1 MKKQISTIPLLILLL
16 LLANVAKSQNFR
28 FGMSF
33 SPNVL
38 WMANKTKNVTP
49 DGVKFGYG
57 YGITMERVFEQNY
70 SIATGVFIDQFGGNI
85 VVGKNTYKNP
95 DGFDSIYNNI
105 AYNYRN
111 SYVTVPIALKL
122 RTNEIGY
129 FTYYGVF
136 GLSNSILTSA
146 KAKISNGPAYY
157 NSDEFNFVNK
167 NEDSEV
173 LSDVTIEDNVRTFR
187 FGLLLEAGTE
197 YSISGNTALVLG
209 IQYNNNLG
217 GVLRSSDLSTSN
229 SFVSLRVG
237 VMF

>member
-1 MKKQISTIPLLILLL
+1 MKKQISTFSLLFLFLLS
-16 LLANVAKSQNFR
+16 ANVVKSQNFR

-33 SPNVL
+33 SPNIL

-85 VVGKNTYKNP
+85 LVGQNTYKV
-95 DGFDSIYNNI
+95 GGMDSVFNNI
-105 AYNYRN
+105 AFNYRN
-111 SYVTVPIALKL
+111 SYVTLPISLKL

-157 NSDEFNFVNK
+157 NTDEFNFVNK
-167 NEDSEV
+167 NEDAEVMSEA
-173 LSDVTIEDNVRTFR
+173 TIEDNVRIFR

-197 YSISGNTALVLG
+197 YSISGTTALVLG

-217 GVLRSSDLSTSN
+217 GILKASELSTSN